1 MDMPEGLENDEGVDK
16 ITINIYIRI
25 RISISLPAPHIL
37 QIYINTERLN
47 TKIIYLSLIHI

>member
-1 MDMPEGLENDEGVDK
+1 MQEGLENDEGVGK

-37 QIYINTERLN
+37 QIYIITERLN
-47 TKIIYLSLIHI
+47 TKIIYSII